1 MKAGNPIEAISESVY
16 SALLL
21 HLPEVEYT
29 SQTPQQR
36 RDGIEG
42 VIKKR
47 RPRMD
52 EVEIYVFPQV
62 WGSTALGFGGMGGS
76 TITSAYTVVVISNNE
91 YASVYFNGGLAYTR
105 KAGSALMQ
113 DVAAGNMA
121 SVSDA
126 SKYNQ

>member
-1 MKAGNPIEAISESVY
+1 MKSGNPIEAISESVY

-21 HLPEVEYT
+21 HLPEIEYN
-29 SQTPQQR
+29 SQTPQHR

-52 EVEIYVFPQV
+52 EVDVYVFPQV
-62 WGSTALGFGGMGGS
+62 WGSTALGFGGMGES

-105 KAGSALMQ
+105 KVGSVLMQ
-113 DVAAGNMA
+113 DVVGGNMA
-121 SVSDA
+121 SVSQS
-126 SKYNQ
+126 SKYN